1 MRVGTSLAALVLA
14 SCVACT
20 SIPPSPALSPIPAPS
35 ANDRSATVEE
45 QLRQA
50 TRSGNT
56 ERALELITAGAD
68 VNAKDGR
75 QESAYLLAASER
87 APEILEAALAAGAEV
102 NDRDSWNGTAL
113 IRAAERGEP
122 WIVGR
127 LLRAGIERDHVN
139 RIGYQAIHE
148 AIWLGRNTDAYADT
162 VRVLV
167 AGGAQLD
174 RPSGTEGLTPL
185 AMAEQKRFARAT
197 ATLARAAGASA
208 AASSAPNA
216 ALVVAIEQADVDA
229 AAVALRAGADIE
241 HRDAQGRTPL
251 LQAVTLDRVDVI
263 RLLVSLGADTNAV
276 DGRLDT
282 PWLVTGVTGS
292 VAALEALLPGK
303 PDLTIRNRFGGVSI
317 IPAAERGHVDYV
329 RRVVQ
334 TGIDIN
340 HVNDLGWTALLE
352 AVILGDGSER
362 YQQVVRILV
371 DAGADPNLG
380 DANGVRPLQH
390 ARDRGQTEVARIL
403 ESPGPG
409 RSPASPSGR

>member
-1 MRVGTSLAALVLA
+1 MRAGPLVAFLVVA

-20 SIPPSPALSPIPAPS
+20 SPPPSTPVPTASSKEAS
-35 ANDRSATVEE
+35 VTAEE

-50 TRSGNT
+50 TRAGNT
-56 ERALELITAGAD
+56 ARAIELIKAGVD
-68 VNAKDGR
+68 VNAKDAL

-87 APEILEAALAAGAEV
+87 APDILEATLAAGADV
-102 NDRDSWNGTAL
+102 NDKDSWNGTAL

-148 AIWLGRNTDAYADT
+148 SIWLGRDTDAYADT

-167 AGGAQLD
+167 AGGVQLD
-174 RPSGTEGLTPL
+174 RPSGNEGLTPL
-185 AMAEQKRFARAT
+185 AMAEQKGFATAT
-197 ATLARAAGASA
+197 ATLRRAA
-208 AASSAPNA
+208 NVA
-216 ALVVAIEQADVDA
+216 ALAPSTSDEALVAAIEQSDPDA
-229 AAVALRAGADIE
+229 ASLALRAGARLE

-251 LQAVTLDRVDVI
+251 LQAVTLDRVDNI

-276 DGRLDT
+276 DDRQDT

-292 VAALEALLPGK
+292 VPALEALLPGK
-303 PDLTIRNRFGGVSI
+303 PDLTIRNRFGGLSI
-317 IPAAERGHVDYV
+317 IPASERGHVDYV

-334 TGIDIN
+334 TGINVN
-340 HVNDLGWTALLE
+340 HVNNLGWTALLE

-362 YQQVVRILV
+362 YQEVVRILL

-380 DANGVRPLQH
+380 DGNGVRPLQH
-390 ARDRGQTEVARIL
+390 ARSRGQADIVKIL
-403 ESPGPG
+403 ESA
-409 RSPASPSGR
+409 R